1 MLSALFLAAAV
12 PALASAFDLSTDTSP
27 DGLIRFPLKVSTGA
41 PVVKGVTKRQNEV
54 ALESQQNGFFYSID
68 VTLGT
73 PGQQVTVNL
82 DTGSAELWVNPDCD
96 KAQQPSFC
104 SGFGHFGE
112 SSTYVDLKTTGGVV
126 YGTGY
131 AYWNY
136 GYDNVVVGSAS
147 IRNQVFGVAYDSSF
161 TSVGIMGAGPDL
173 NGWDAP
179 YPLVIDS
186 MVKQGLINSRVLS
199 LDIRTLDNDRGAVI
213 FGGIDTRKYTGRLE
227 KRPIIPA
234 ESSPDKLTRYW
245 VYLDGIS
252 IIQDD
257 GSTDA
262 IFSQTN
268 GQPVLLDSGYTVSA
282 LPGPI
287 FNKIVAA
294 FPTAKTGPGAYVDVD
309 CSVADLKG
317 SVDFKFGNTVIKVP
331 YADFIWRND
340 DRCVLGVFQDDE
352 FPVLGDTFLRAA
364 YVVYDWDNRNVWL
377 ANNEDCGT
385 NLVAVGT
392 GPNAVPDL
400 VGECGSGST
409 STSELPTSTETASVT
424 ESVTESASE
433 SMSETL
439 TETVS
444 SAETTGN
451 TTIST
456 KASQTFATYT
466 RYSNTTFISTKYAGT
481 TGGPAG
487 GPGQSYVLPATTVPS
502 TTVTATVTT
511 SKVYT
516 VTACP
521 PSVTNCPVGHVT
533 TETITHLTTYCP
545 GSDATPSGNHGA
557 PQPTKGPV
565 RTVITSTRV
574 HTITKCPGSG
584 PCAEGGMPTTEIVY
598 KTQLMHPE
606 QPTGVFTI
614 PQAIQCGAG
623 NFGCKEGTTLGYHT
637 FTMTSV
643 VEAPKPTP
651 VPGYCKNCG
660 PPRPGNHG
668 NGGRP
673 SHHNNGTFTSTFT
686 NAYTVTRVHTEHEEP
701 TKGYAKP
708 TKDHA
713 EPISPQPTPNSPKPT
728 AKSHNPIEELYTYLP
743 TDVHAQLPSNTVAT
757 VVKTPQGE
765 SPTEPTG
772 TPVPVVNGASAWN
785 VPVLAAVIV
794 GAFVAAL

>member
-1 MLSALFLAAAV
+1 MLSALFLAAAA
-12 PALASAFDLSTDTSP
+12 PALASAFDLGADATP
-27 DGLIRFPLKVSTGA
+27 DGLIRFPLTVSTGA

-73 PGQQVTVNL
+73 PGQKVTVNL
-82 DTGSAELWVNPDCD
+82 DTGSAELWVNPVCE
-96 KAQQPSFC
+96 KAQQPAFC
-104 SGFGHFGE
+104 SQFGHFGE
-112 SSTYVDLKTTGGVV
+112 SSTFVNLDTTGGVV

-186 MVKQGLINSRVLS
+186 MVKQGLIKSRALS
-199 LDIRTLDNDRGAVI
+199 LDIRTMDSDRGAVI
-213 FGGIDTRKYTGRLE
+213 FGGIDTRKYSGHLE

-234 ESSPDKLTRYW
+234 ESSPDGLTRYW

-257 GSTDA
+257 GSTDP
-262 IFSQTN
+262 IYSQTN

-282 LPGPI
+282 LPGAI

-294 FPTAKTGPGAYVDVD
+294 FPTAKKGLGAYVDVD
-309 CSVADLKG
+309 CDVADLKG
-317 SVDFKFGNTVIKVP
+317 SIDFKFGNTVIKVP
-331 YADFIWRND
+331 YADFIWHND

-385 NLVAVGT
+385 NLVAIGS

-400 VGECGSGST
+400 VGECGSDNT
-409 STSELPTSTETASVT
+409 STSEVPTSTETAS
-424 ESVTESASE
+424 ESVTES
-433 SMSETL
+433 
-439 TETVS
+439 VS
-444 SAETTGN
+444 SAETTSADV
-451 TTIST
+451 T
-456 KASQTFATYT
+456 ASSDSDRPYPTAT
-466 RYSNTTFISTKYAGT
+466 RYTNSTVINTKTSGSHGGS
-481 TGGPAG
+481 TGGS
-487 GPGQSYVLPATTVPS
+487 GQTYVLPTTAVPS
-502 TTVTATVTT
+502 TTITSTVTT
-511 SKVYT
+511 STVYT

-521 PSVTNCPVGHVT
+521 PSVTNCPVGQVT
-533 TETITHLTTYCP
+533 TETRTHLTTYCP
-545 GSDATPSGNHGA
+545 GSDATGSGHA
-557 PQPTKGPV
+557 SPAPTKGPI
-565 RTVITSTRV
+565 RTVVTSTRL
-574 HTITKCPGSG
+574 HTVTDCPGYG
-584 PCAEGGMPTTEIVY
+584 PCSKGGVVSTEIVY
-598 KTQLMHPE
+598 NTQIMHPE

-614 PQAIQCGAG
+614 PQAIHCGAG
-623 NFGCKEGTTLGYHT
+623 NFGCKEATTFGYKT

-643 VEAPKPTP
+643 VQAPKPTP
-651 VPGYCKNCG
+651 VPGFCKNCG
-660 PPRPGNHG
+660 PPSPSQHHG
-668 NGGRP
+668 NGTYPGGYTITSTERG
-673 SHHNNGTFTSTFT
+673 HTFTKT
-686 NAYTVTRVHTEHEEP
+686 HTGYAEP
-701 TKGYAKP
+701 TNGDAKP

-713 EPISPQPTPNSPKPT
+713 SYPQPTPGSPKP
-728 AKSHNPIEELYTYLP
+728 ASHSGNPLEELHTYIP
-743 TDVHAQLPSNTVAT
+743 TNVYAQIPSNTVAT
-757 VVKTPQGE
+757 VIKTPGA
-765 SPTEPTG
+765 SPSEPTG
-772 TPVPVVNGASAWN
+772 TSPVVINGASAWN
-785 VPVLAAVIV
+785 IPVLAAAVV